1 MLRPYLTR
9 ADTQSFVRDD
19 GRFLHAEAVQQRT
32 PLRDEDG
39 RDHERK
45 WLLTSERNRERDVR
59 FAQSHFIREQRT
71 AVARD
76 DRAQPRGGGDL
87 VRRQPGG
94 PCRWA
99 WRHRRPVE
107 QRPRCAGDDALGRRF
122 AGPLRREGDGE
133 GFRNRNELLRE

>member
-19 GRFLHAEAVQQRT
+19 GRFLHAKTVQQRT

-39 RDHERK
+39 GYNKDE
-45 WLLTSERNRERDVR
+45 WLLTRERHRERDVR

-76 DRAQPRGGGDL
+76 DRVQPLGGGDL

-94 PCRWA
+94 PCRCA
-99 WRHRRPVE
+99 WRHRRPV
-107 QRPRCAGDDALGRRF
+107 
-122 AGPLRREGDGE
+122 
-133 GFRNRNELLRE
+133 